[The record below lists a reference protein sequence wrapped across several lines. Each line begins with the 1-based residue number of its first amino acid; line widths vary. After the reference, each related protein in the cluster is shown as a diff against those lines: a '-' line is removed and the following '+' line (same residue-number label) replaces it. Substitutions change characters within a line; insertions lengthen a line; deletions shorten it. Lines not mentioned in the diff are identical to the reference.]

1 MSWKKNELTQDIES
15 TQAEWFSQSSSPVQD
30 PTSAGVPEQA
40 DAANGSGEGGG
51 ADELSSSPE
60 TEEKPQTT
68 TTKEYGSNG
77 ALEVVNQM
85 LASLLMRKE
94 KGQDLL
100 VWKPKKTT
108 VAEGKS
114 CPPNDVVFL
123 NVEN

>member
-1 MSWKKNELTQDIES
+1 M
-15 TQAEWFSQSSSPVQD
+15 
-30 PTSAGVPEQA
+30 
-40 DAANGSGEGGG
+40 ANGSGEGGG

-77 ALEVVNQM
+77 ALEAVNQM
-85 LASLLMRKE
+85 VASLLMRKE

-108 VAEGKS
+108 AAKAVLQTIFADRLRSTADQK
-114 CPPNDVVFL
+114 DAKK
-123 NVEN
+123 